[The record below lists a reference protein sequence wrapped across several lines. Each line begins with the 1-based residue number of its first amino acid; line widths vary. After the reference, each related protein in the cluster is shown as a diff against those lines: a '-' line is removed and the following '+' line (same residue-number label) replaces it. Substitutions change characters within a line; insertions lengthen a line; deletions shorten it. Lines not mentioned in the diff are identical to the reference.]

1 MASAFVASEQELVQ
15 SAQTVYAALKAQ
27 WETYS
32 NYYWQLGHSFDTI
45 IDYFAFIDGS
55 DAANFSQIAQ
65 QGHQSSLGSACWYDD
80 FGWWGISALKAAQH
94 PKLFKDVA
102 PFVTIYE
109 GC

>member
-1 MASAFVASEQELVQ
+1 MASTFVASEQELVQ

-55 DAANFSQIAQ
+55 DAANFSQIHSRATRAR
-65 QGHQSSLGSACWYDD
+65 SAARA
-80 FGWWGISALKAAQH
+80 GT
-94 PKLFKDVA
+94 
-102 PFVTIYE
+102 TILV
-109 GC
+109 GGASRH

>member
-1 MASAFVASEQELVQ
+1 MASTFVASEQELVQ
-15 SAQTVYAALKAQ
+15 SAQTVYAALKPQ